1 MVFSCLNTQRNDS
14 VGNAGLHFSK
24 EPQKRQLFQKKKK
37 KKKVVLAEWEVRK
50 NRCYN
55 QGIFQILNMRQ
66 NLHCGRT
73 ERSKPEVV

>member
-37 KKKVVLAEWEVRK
+37 KKKSCSSRMGSEKEQML
-50 NRCYN
+50 
-55 QGIFQILNMRQ
+55 
-66 NLHCGRT
+66 
-73 ERSKPEVV
+73 